1 MEYLQAL
8 GHVLR
13 EIRVDAG
20 LRRED
25 CLRALSRE
33 YLASVERGSQA
44 ISIAKL
50 RALCECLGVTPSLAL
65 FAAEARL
72 AGLNLEE
79 YQATQERL
87 LKEYV
92 VNIKL
97 RNEAGAPAIQ
107 GVRGRQAEMNRK
119 AIQSLKLE
127 GLTKIEVARKLGIG
141 TTTVDRHWHS
151 TKDDELSK
159 AESCSKMPPP

>member
-50 RALCECLGVTPSLAL
+50 RALCECLVS
-65 FAAEARL
+65 
-72 AGLNLEE
+72 
-79 YQATQERL
+79 
-87 LKEYV
+87 
-92 VNIKL
+92 
-97 RNEAGAPAIQ
+97 
-107 GVRGRQAEMNRK
+107 
-119 AIQSLKLE
+119 
-127 GLTKIEVARKLGIG
+127 
-141 TTTVDRHWHS
+141 
-151 TKDDELSK
+151 
-159 AESCSKMPPP
+159 

>member
-1 MEYLQAL
+1 MEYLEAL

-33 YLASVERGSQA
+33 YLASVERGRQA

-50 RALCECLGVTPSLAL
+50 RSLCECLGVTPSLVL

-72 AGLNLEE
+72 AALKLEE
-79 YQATQERL
+79 YQVSQDRL
-87 LKEYV
+87 IKEYV
-92 VNIKL
+92 ATRKL
-97 RNEAGAPAIQ
+97 RNEAGAPAAQ
-107 GVRGRQAEMNRK
+107 GVRGRQAEKNRK
-119 AIQSLKLE
+119 AVQTLKLQ
-127 GLTKIEVARKLGIG
+127 GLSKIEVARKLGIG
-141 TTTVDRHWHS
+141 TTTVDRHWPS
-151 TKDDELSK
+151 GKDDE
-159 AESCSKMPPP
+159 

>member
-1 MEYLQAL
+1 MEYLEAL
-8 GHVLR
+8 GQVLR

-33 YLASVERGSQA
+33 YLASVERGRQA
-44 ISIAKL
+44 ISIEKL
-50 RALCECLGVTPSLAL
+50 RSLCECLGVTPSVVL

-72 AGLNLEE
+72 AALKLEE
-79 YQATQERL
+79 YQVSQERL
-87 LKEYV
+87 IMEYV
-92 VNIKL
+92 ATKKL
-97 RNEAGAPAIQ
+97 RNEAGAAATQ

-119 AIQSLKLE
+119 AVQSLKLE

-151 TKDDELSK
+151 SKDD
-159 AESCSKMPPP
+159 